1 MNNHLFFLVSRT
13 HRLSEKFWLLL
24 MLKCNNIAQRDINC
38 SWIWPK
44 MKKNEFLCLCHV
56 FIWEWMTRYFEA
68 GLVKKLYYHCIQTG
82 VVFWSHGLS
91 VFVCPFFYSLSI
103 SLFHLCLKSL
113 SLFFCIS
120 HSIDLIYFLLGFLC
134 FSRL

>member
-1 MNNHLFFLVSRT
+1 M
-13 HRLSEKFWLLL
+13 SEKFWLLL
-24 MLKCNNIAQRDINC
+24 MLKSNNIAQRDINC

-44 MKKNEFLCLCHV
+44 MEKNEFLCLYRV

-103 SLFHLCLKSL
+103 SLFHLYLKSL
-113 SLFFCIS
+113 SLFFLYLPF
-120 HSIDLIYFLLGFLC
+120 HWFELLFVGVFVLLPFITFC
-134 FSRL
+134 LSFVYTY

>member
-1 MNNHLFFLVSRT
+1 M
-13 HRLSEKFWLLL
+13 SEKFWLLL

-113 SLFFCIS
+113 SLFFLYLPF
-120 HSIDLIYFLLGFLC
+120 HWFDLLFVGVFVLLPFITFCLS
-134 FSRL
+134 FVYTY